1 MALIQ
6 ADRVK
11 ESSSTT
17 GTGNFALGGAVTG
30 FRTFAD
36 GVGVSNTC
44 YYVITDDSS
53 YEVGLGTAMS
63 SVNPTKYLP

>member
-11 ESSSTT
+11 ENSSTT
-17 GTGNFALGGAVTG
+17 GTGNFALGGAAAG

-44 YYVITDDSS
+44 YYVITDGS
-53 YEVGLGTAMS
+53 S
-63 SVNPTKYLP
+63 SVSYTHLTLPTIYSV